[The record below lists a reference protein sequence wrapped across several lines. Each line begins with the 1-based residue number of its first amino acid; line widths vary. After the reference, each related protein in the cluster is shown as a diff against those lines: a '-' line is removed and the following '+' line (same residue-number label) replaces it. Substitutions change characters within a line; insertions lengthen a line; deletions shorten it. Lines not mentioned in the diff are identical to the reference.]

1 MLERLFATDR
11 LAEAHSLSLMYPWM
25 ARTRRS
31 AATVQA
37 AVTCRLPRTWVR
49 ISYDPEGT
57 SAYECP
63 PFAGGVEILCRSCD
77 GHLGHV
83 FYNEGHTPTNERH

>member
-31 AATVQA
+31 AATVLA
-37 AVTCRLPRTWVR
+37 DVTCRLPRTWVR
-49 ISYDPEGT
+49 IST
-57 SAYECP
+57 TQKALLRTNAHHS
-63 PFAGGVEILCRSCD
+63 AGGVEILCRSCD